1 MSSLQLIKYSP
12 LHLQARLIERLPH
25 SKPFNCVECDFESK
39 TRNNLWTHY
48 MGRHKYTKKWI
59 EEYRQ
64 DPSAFDMPADDP
76 VLQSTPP
83 RTPKKLEAPKK
94 IEALKKMEASAEK
107 IKSEATLAEEV
118 ISPRLYGGQGARK
131 DFWCDLC
138 QAMVSNA
145 PYNHHFAVVH
155 FKERLRRVL
164 PTSKPHW

>member
-1 MSSLQLIKYSP
+1 
-12 LHLQARLIERLPH
+12 
-25 SKPFNCVECDFESK
+25 
-39 TRNNLWTHY
+39 

-64 DPSAFDMPADDP
+64 DPGAFDMPADGS

-83 RTPKKLEAPKK
+83 RTPKKAEAR
-94 IEALKKMEASAEK
+94 EER
-107 IKSEATLAEEV
+107 IKAKVEPLDPEEV

-138 QAMVSNA
+138 QSMVSNA
-145 PYNHHFAVVH
+145 PYNHHFAVIH